1 MRLPQRT
8 DNTITRSG
16 TKAFIDRT
24 VYTDSTGIYL
34 NSVTAEEKAVSGTI
48 EVKPYALSSGSANY
62 LLLEVVNENGDV
74 VNNSMPYI
82 KKLSEISAGDGS
94 GWELSDSGS
103 YIYNFH
109 YSRAAGDSV
118 DTDHTYT
125 VKLYTSS
132 SAAAPGTVT
141 DNGVELKDSEEI
153 RTLKTP
159 PTVGKLVGNAQSGYF
174 DLYVDGIYVNGMNDT
189 SSVSQWTYYIKD
201 SNGKL
206 VRTLTSKT
214 SDAVQLAV
222 DGESIKFG
230 EPYTATA
237 EVTIYDNEKNIVL
250 PTTED
255 PRGVQLIMYASGDSF
270 IYYTEA
276 AASAGIPGTTFNSF
290 TGTLSILPNQRQI
303 LVGGGHNLYVQVE
316 NTSGT

>member
-1 MRLPQRT
+1 MRPEPTGATGGSRNNSSSITGGSAVTMPAMNLADLDVTAGSVSFKVEVGEGGWELEDVNHPGEESGTVQLINVQTGAVIKTWTVNFNNGDTTFPSDGTSFSFTELSSDTQYRIVVT
-8 DNTITRSG
+8 SPYHYEITAEDNTITRSG

-34 NSVTAEEKAVSGTI
+34 NSVTAEEKAVSGAI

-62 LLLEVVNENGDV
+62 LLLEVVDENGDV

-82 KKLSEISAGDGS
+82 KKLSEIVPGDGS

-103 YIYNFH
+103 YVYHFT
-109 YSRAAGDSV
+109 YSHAAGDSV

-153 RTLKTP
+153 RTLKTL

-189 SSVSQWTYYIKD
+189 SSVS
-201 SNGKL
+201 
-206 VRTLTSKT
+206 
-214 SDAVQLAV
+214 
-222 DGESIKFG
+222 
-230 EPYTATA
+230 
-237 EVTIYDNEKNIVL
+237 
-250 PTTED
+250 
-255 PRGVQLIMYASGDSF
+255 
-270 IYYTEA
+270 
-276 AASAGIPGTTFNSF
+276 
-290 TGTLSILPNQRQI
+290 
-303 LVGGGHNLYVQVE
+303 
-316 NTSGT
+316 